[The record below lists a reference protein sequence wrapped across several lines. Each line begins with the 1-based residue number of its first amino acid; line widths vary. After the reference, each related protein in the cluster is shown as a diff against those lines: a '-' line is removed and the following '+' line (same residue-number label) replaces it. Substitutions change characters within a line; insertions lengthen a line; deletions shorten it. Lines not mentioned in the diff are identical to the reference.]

1 MAYLVGLL
9 GLQDHHLYAREKGK
23 WCHSCSHHHSSCS
36 KLTSAP
42 SLGSRSS
49 CTIIYF
55 ISRYSEGHKLHTEV
69 LVRMTH
75 APLDYRASAPVPCKG
90 KQRAPNQTARS
101 TSTTGYASGSHSI
114 DRSMTLPLPSR
125 IPPTPTRIKQAKRN
139 EIVETGAD
147 ADADAG
153 GGPGAG
159 RKQLHVWRGG
169 PPLRWW
175 S

>member
-1 MAYLVGLL
+1 MMSLMFASSFLVLET
-9 GLQDHHLYAREKGK
+9 HE
-23 WCHSCSHHHSSCS
+23 CSI
-36 KLTSAP
+36 P
-42 SLGSRSS
+42 RIQ
-49 CTIIYF
+49 IIMYYHIF

-169 PPLRWW
+169 PPLR
-175 S
+175 